1 MKQESDRFSQA
12 FLFWSKYRV
21 IILQKLSLL
30 LILSFSFQPLNAQVT
45 FESLFTG
52 DFNDGYLVETNSS
65 NPRVVNGVTGAGS
78 NYIRAK
84 VNPLSVVSD
93 GNNNVAVAYNSV
105 NRILRK
111 DDGQENV
118 IVVPLSSISG
128 GVRGVAIDQESEF
141 LYQSGS
147 GSGLG
152 RINLLVWK
160 NDGTM
165 ASVGYYSGKP
175 IGTSTTNIRTIPFLR
190 SGGLYFVNGAPAR
203 TAYNFE
209 GNVRGL
215 AFDAQGN
222 LYMANSGDHRVDKV
236 SILKKKVSATAGT
249 GNSIVLENTNG
260 LKEGDLVGGLNIQE
274 LSYIGAVSGNTITLV
289 SSSGAVRNI
298 ESEVNSGST
307 LVFATGITNIL
318 GNGTSGSVLSGVA
331 LTSQLDFTTTVAADH
346 LQISLVFDISGNLY
360 VADMGNKRILKIHAE
375 SGAIGGNSPISVFVS
390 KTPETD
396 QLRGMAIGKGGNLYF
411 TNTNN
416 HTVYSVK
423 INALANADEQGDDGT
438 PHPTGLFDYSGIKD
452 HPRILFSKA
461 DEEELKNILPANA
474 DLTAVHNRI
483 ITYCNSVLTANPVE
497 WELTGKRLL
506 SVSRLALK
514 RIFYLSYAYR
524 MTGDNRYLVR
534 AEQEINAVC
543 DFTDWNP
550 SHFLDIG
557 EMATGVAIGYDWL
570 YHNLSIKTKDNI
582 RKALKEKAFQPS
594 YNSSYA
600 WFLTA
605 SSNWNQVCNTGL
617 TYAALAIYES
627 NKQEAVNIIERAHNS
642 IKLPLATYVPSGNYP
657 EGYMYWAYGTTY
669 QVMFSAALES
679 ALGTDGNLQ
688 SSPGFMQTANYM
700 LYMAG
705 TNGLCFNYAD
715 CYNNESPNPAM
726 FWFAH
731 KANDPRLIFNERR
744 LIENGGLYIKTY
756 EEERLLPLALMFGMK
771 HDFSQQSAAPS
782 SKMYVGYGDVPVAMV
797 RTGWG
802 TANDI
807 YVGIKGGYA
816 GANHGH
822 MDAGSFVFE
831 TKGIR
836 WALDLGLQSYNTLE
850 SKGVDLWNMSQN
862 SQRWDVLR
870 LNNNFHNTLTI
881 NGNKHLVNG
890 KATITEI
897 FDADA
902 KRGARLKLTDVFKN
916 DLRSAE
922 REIVL
927 INEDYLLVTDQ
938 VSTNNKAATFK
949 WKMVTKATP
958 EIIDNSTIK
967 LSQEGKI
974 VYLKINSSQ
983 AVQAKTWS
991 TAPVTDYDAENP
1003 GSTVVGFESSLAANH
1018 DYTFEVKIGS
1028 NLNN

>member
-1 MKQESDRFSQA
+1 MKQKTERFLLA
-12 FLFWSKYRV
+12 CLEAKKIFAG
-21 IILQKLSLL
+21 ILRTGLVLL
-30 LILSFSFQPLNAQVT
+30 MIFIFQPLYAQVT

-52 DFNDGYLVETNSS
+52 DFKDGYLVETNSS
-65 NPRVVNGVTGAGS
+65 NPRVVNGVTGIGI

-111 DDGQENV
+111 DDGQNNV
-118 IVVPLSSISG
+118 IVIPLSSISG
-128 GVRGVAIDQESEF
+128 GVRGIAIDKDGEF

-147 GSGLG
+147 GNNLG
-152 RINLLVWK
+152 RINLLIWK
-160 NDGTM
+160 NDGTTV
-165 ASVGYYSGKP
+165 SVGYYSDKS
-175 IGTSTTNIRTIPFLR
+175 IGTSTANIKTLPFLR
-190 SGGLYFVNGAPAR
+190 SGALYFVNGSAIR
-203 TAYNFE
+203 TVYNFE

-215 AFDAQGN
+215 TFDAQGN
-222 LYMANSGDHRVDKV
+222 FYMANGGDHRIDKV
-236 SILKKKVSATAGT
+236 SIVKKKVSVTAST

-260 LKEGDLVGGLNIQE
+260 LKAGDFVGGLNIQE
-274 LSYIGAVSGNTITLV
+274 LSYIGAVSGNTIILV
-289 SSSGAVRNI
+289 NSSGSARNIEATVSSGA
-298 ESEVNSGST
+298 T
-307 LVFATGITNIL
+307 LVFATGIINIA
-318 GNGTSGSVLSGVA
+318 GNGISGSVLSGVA
-331 LTSQLDFTTTVAADH
+331 VTSQLDFTTTVAAEH
-346 LQISLVFDISGNLY
+346 LQVNLAFDASGNLY
-360 VADMGNKRILKIHAE
+360 VADVGNKRILKINAV
-375 SGAIGGNSPISVFVS
+375 GGEIIATSPVSVFVS

-396 QLRGMAIGKGGNLYF
+396 QLRGMAIGKGGDLYF

-423 INALANADEQGDDGT
+423 IDALLNADEQGDDGT
-438 PHPTGLFDYSGIKD
+438 PHPTGLFDYSSIKA

-497 WELTGKRLL
+497 RELTGKRLL

-550 SHFLDIG
+550 SHFLDVG
-557 EMATGVAIGYDWL
+557 EMAAGVAIGYDWL
-570 YHNLSIKTKDNI
+570 YNNLSVKTKDNV
-582 RKALKEKAFQPS
+582 RKALKEKAFHPS
-594 YNSSYA
+594 YTHTF
-600 WFLTA
+600 FLNQY
-605 SSNWNQVCNTGL
+605 SNWNQVCNSGL

-627 NKQEAVNIIERAHNS
+627 DKQEAVNIIERAYNS
-642 IKLPLATYVPSGNYP
+642 IKQPLTMYAPSGNYP

-669 QVMFSAALES
+669 QVMFSAAMES

-688 SSPGFMQTANYM
+688 QSPGFMQTADYM

-726 FWFAH
+726 FWLAH
-731 KANDPRLIFNERR
+731 KANNSGLIFNERR
-744 LIENGGLYIKTY
+744 LIKDGGLYIKTY
-756 EEERLLPLALMFGMK
+756 EEERLLPLALLFGMK
-771 HDFSQQSAAPS
+771 HDFSQQSAVPTG
-782 SKMYVGYGDVPVAMV
+782 KIYVGYGDVPVAMV
-797 RTGWG
+797 RTAWG

-816 GANHGH
+816 RANHGH

-831 TKGIR
+831 TEGIR
-836 WALDLGLQSYNTLE
+836 WAIDLGLQSYGTLE
-850 SKGVDLWNMSQN
+850 SKGIDLWNMNQN

-870 LNNNFHNTLTI
+870 LNNNFHNTLTV
-881 NGNKHLVNG
+881 NGDRHRVNG
-890 KATITEI
+890 KAEI
-897 FDADA
+897 IQTFDTDA
-902 KRGARLKLTDVFKN
+902 KRGAKLNLSPVFAL
-916 DLRSAE
+916 DLSSAE

-927 INEDYLLVTDQ
+927 VNEDYLQVTDQ
-938 VSTNNKAATFK
+938 LRTNNNAATLK
-949 WKMVTKATP
+949 WSMATRATP
-958 EIIDNSTIK
+958 EIINNNTIK
-967 LSQEGKI
+967 LTQESKT
-974 VYLKINSSQ
+974 VYLKINS
-983 AVQAKTWS
+983 AHPVQVKTWS
-991 TAPVTDYDAENP
+991 TAPATDYDAANP
-1003 GSTVVGFESSLAANH
+1003 GTVVIGFESSLSPNQ
-1018 DYTFEVKIGS
+1018 DYAFEVKIGS
-1028 NLNN
+1028 NVNN